1 MASAGMNPAGV
12 GGGQP
17 QGGQPG
23 QPGGGPSQGDQQLAQ
38 VMEKFR
44 PLAETVRQLGTQ
56 FPEGQEEAVQIMKAL
71 QAWMTKVSGN
81 PQRNPESQA
90 PPNA

>member
-1 MASAGMNPAGV
+1 MASAPTSPAGPSNPAV
-12 GGGQP
+12 GQASPGQGQP
-17 QGGQPG
+17 PDGQQVG
-23 QPGGGPSQGDQQLAQ
+23 Q

-71 QAWMTKVSGN
+71 QQWMAKVSGN
-81 PQRNPESQA
+81 PQRTPEAAA